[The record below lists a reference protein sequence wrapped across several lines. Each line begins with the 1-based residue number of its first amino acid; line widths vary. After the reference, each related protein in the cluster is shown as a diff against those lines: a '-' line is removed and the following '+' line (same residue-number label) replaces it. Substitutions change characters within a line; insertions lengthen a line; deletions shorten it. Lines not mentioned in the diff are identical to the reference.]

1 MEAIRRKPDTTDTI
15 PCFECEAG
23 TLVAVM
29 EDHTTHHPKL
39 GNITIPDVPMLRCNH
54 CGDTVIGQEGN
65 ARIDAWLDAALDV
78 ISPEDVSAFLT
89 KYNLTQRQAS
99 EITGFGE
106 KNISR
111 WVTGRDRPSTSVS
124 NFLRLLLADR
134 EAFER
139 VRQKNFTEHTAPR
152 YPAEE
157 RQPDAREKVVL
168 KCVDFPKLEEV
179 ALVDPA
185 RSPKDRRTQL
195 CGMAKCADL
204 IEFQQIMAQ
213 SFTAMAAFKDTR
225 QNSNPVSCGLWVWLG
240 EQAARNITTSP
251 YSREKLRAAV
261 GELRELTVHPLAE
274 VASDV
279 PSILAR
285 AGVALVFIPAMKESA
300 LRGCT
305 RLLTPNKA
313 LIIHSLKYRSLSQF
327 WIILFHEIAHLL
339 LHISKPGEAFPDY
352 EFQSADP
359 REIDAD
365 SWAYDTLVSLDK
377 ELELK
382 SNFPKPEPRHVDL
395 FAKKIGIHPAILAEV
410 MNKRAGTDIVS
421 YAYMKKEGLFP
432 QLSEHETR
440 ALMETSKFPN
450 RYSSGNIVTR
460 EG

>member
-1 MEAIRRKPDTTDTI
+1 MKTIRRKPDTTGTL

-23 TLVAVM
+23 TLVPVV
-29 EDHTTHHPKL
+29 EDHTSHHPQL
-39 GNITIPDVPMLRCNH
+39 GDITIPDVPMLRCWH
-54 CGDTVIGQEGN
+54 CGDTVIGHEGN
-65 ARIDAWLDAALDV
+65 LRIDAWLDAVLEV
-78 ISPEDVSAFLT
+78 ISPEEVSAFLT

-99 EITGFGE
+99 DITGFGE

-139 VRQKNFTEHTAPR
+139 LKRKNFTEHTAPR
-152 YPAEE
+152 YPAED
-157 RQPDAREKVVL
+157 RQPDALEKEVL
-168 KCVDFPKLEEV
+168 KCVDFQKLEEA
-179 ALVDPA
+179 ALVAPA

-204 IEFQQIMAQ
+204 IEFQQIMAR
-213 SFTAMAAFKDTR
+213 SFNTMAAFKDTR
-225 QNSNPVSCGLWVWLG
+225 QKSNPVSGGLWVWLG
-240 EQAARNITTSP
+240 EQAARNINTSP
-251 YSREKLRAAV
+251 YSRDKLRDAI
-261 GELRELTVHPLAE
+261 GELRQLTVYPLAE
-274 VASDV
+274 VAADV

-339 LHISKPGEAFPDY
+339 LHISKPGDAYADY
-352 EFQSADP
+352 EVQSDDP
-359 REIDAD
+359 REVDAD
-365 SWAYDTLVSLDK
+365 SWAYDTLFSLDR

-382 SNFPKPEPRHVDL
+382 SNYPKPEPRHVDF
-395 FAKKIGIHPAILAEV
+395 FAKKIGVHAAIMAEV
-410 MNKRAGTDIVS
+410 MNKRAGTEIVS

-432 QLSEHETR
+432 QLSEHETL
-440 ALMETSKFPN
+440 ALMGTTKF
-450 RYSSGNIVTR
+450 RSRDSSGDFAFR
-460 EG
+460 E